1 MIEVEVIAVGQRG
14 LAVNFLSFFGNLLWA
29 LCNKGCIINDVKLL
43 FVRSSRVDS
52 SSSRGGQ
59 DGNEE
64 TEITVWD

>member
-1 MIEVEVIAVGQRG
+1 MIEVEVVAVGQRG

-43 FVRSSRVDS
+43 PVRSSRVDS

-59 DGNEE
+59 DEKR
-64 TEITVWD
+64 IYIRD